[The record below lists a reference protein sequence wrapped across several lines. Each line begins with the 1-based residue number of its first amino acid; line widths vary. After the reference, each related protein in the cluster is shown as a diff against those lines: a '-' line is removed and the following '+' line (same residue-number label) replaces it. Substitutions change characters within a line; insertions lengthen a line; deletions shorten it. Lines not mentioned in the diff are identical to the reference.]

1 MNYRMKTLSY
11 NQALAELTRIFGSF
25 EVTDKVDTLS
35 RLEIYFTTQQ
45 GQNLVLL
52 ADECD
57 YFQRNTNYEIFEA

>member
-35 RLEIYFTTQQ
+35 RLEIYFTTQL